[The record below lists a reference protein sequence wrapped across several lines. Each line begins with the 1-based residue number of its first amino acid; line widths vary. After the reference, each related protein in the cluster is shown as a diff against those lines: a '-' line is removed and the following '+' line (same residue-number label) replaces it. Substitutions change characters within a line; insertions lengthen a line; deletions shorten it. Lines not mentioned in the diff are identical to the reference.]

1 MNDRLTGGDEDY
13 PRPQLRVQRFV
24 LRTKKPNLIPVIQR
38 MANQLAIALDKS
50 ELSVDLLEAQV
61 LAHMADSG
69 SATYAELHRAIGHKR
84 GVLTAALDR
93 LEARELLTRKL
104 SDVDRGSL
112 LVDLTVQG
120 RPLARRVQAWVRTFE
135 GDLLDHLTDDDIEG
149 LEATVRA
156 FNKVLAARAKP
167 QHPPTP

>member
-1 MNDRLTGGDEDY
+1 MNDRLTGGGEDF

-24 LRTKKPNLIPVIQR
+24 LRTKKPNLIPIIQR
-38 MANQLAIALDKS
+38 MANQLAIALDKA

-61 LAHMADSG
+61 LSHMAESG

-120 RPLARRVQAWVRTFE
+120 RPLARRVQAWVRNFE
-135 GDLLDHLTDDDIEG
+135 GDLLEHLTDDDIEG
-149 LEATVRA
+149 LESTVRA
-156 FNKVLAARAKP
+156 FNKVLAAMAKP
-167 QHPPTP
+167 NHPPTP